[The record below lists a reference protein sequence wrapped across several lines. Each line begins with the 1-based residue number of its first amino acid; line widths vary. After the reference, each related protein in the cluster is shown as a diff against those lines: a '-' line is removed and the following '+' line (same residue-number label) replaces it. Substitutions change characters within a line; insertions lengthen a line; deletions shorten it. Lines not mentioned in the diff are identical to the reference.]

1 MNTDKIYAEHIAN
14 EYSAKKESKVIALK
28 KLDRKAK
35 LPADIFVYTNGII
48 MSLILGLGMSL
59 SMNVIGNGKFTVL
72 GIVIGIFGIIGV
84 STNYFSYKKILKN
97 SKEKYAQDIINI
109 GNSSIVNGIGNFV
122 KTKKIGIAGLN
133 DGTLLEKMFNELAT
147 RKKMKTVADI
157 KMPLVIPAV
166 DIAEAKEYIF
176 TNCAPRNNVN
186 DEYITEISIGKAIR
200 ASSSFPA
207 YFCPCEYK
215 KHIFMDGGVL
225 DNTPI
230 LPLKRICKHKV
241 MAVNFEADPVEENCD
256 VMDII
261 MKTLDIMGNKI
272 AEESFKQSDLV
283 LTVPTDRAGLFDIEK
298 MDKCYKFG
306 YDTTMKNID
315 KIKKLIY

>member
-1 MNTDKIYAEHIAN
+1 MVI
-14 EYSAKKESKVIALK
+14 VIAFSDVVIKGIAHVGVLK
-28 KLDRKAK
+28 ALEENNIKIEAVGGTSAGSIVAALYAMGYK
-35 LPADIFVYTNGII
+35 PYYIY
-48 MSLILGLGMSL
+48 
-59 SMNVIGNGKFTVL
+59 VL
-72 GIVIGIFGIIGV
+72 F
-84 STNYFSYKKILKN
+84 K
-97 SKEKYAQDIINI
+97 KYAQDIINI

-133 DGTLLEKMFNELAT
+133 DGTLLEKMLNELAT
-147 RKKMKTVADI
+147 RKKMKVFADI

-230 LPLKRICKHKV
+230 LPLKKICKHKV

-283 LTVPTDRAGLFDIEK
+283 LTVPTDKAGLFDIEK